1 MAGVGGGGESRAREC
16 SCSGGGVGGGEELR
30 VELWTFSPKGV
41 DTAQFVFLPL
51 FLGSPLGSKLL
62 TPFCSQASSKQ
73 YKAVLLPE
81 KLVLSNQL
89 GTNSIFSLT
98 VRIRKVCERVSL
110 TRELDCQS
118 LHSDDWRKTRRRM
131 LSAFLFRLKSGRQ
144 VTYSPSGTTFIFD
157 PWF

>member
-1 MAGVGGGGESRAREC
+1 MNLGLESVA
-16 SCSGGGVGGGEELR
+16 VVVEELEEERSSEWSSGHSRLR
-30 VELWTFSPKGV
+30 VWTLHNLCSYPFFRTELV
-41 DTAQFVFLPL
+41 
-51 FLGSPLGSKLL
+51 PLGSKLL
-62 TPFCSQASSKQ
+62 IPFCSQASSKQ

-144 VTYSPSGTTFIFD
+144 VTYSPSGTTSIFD
-157 PWF
+157 PRF